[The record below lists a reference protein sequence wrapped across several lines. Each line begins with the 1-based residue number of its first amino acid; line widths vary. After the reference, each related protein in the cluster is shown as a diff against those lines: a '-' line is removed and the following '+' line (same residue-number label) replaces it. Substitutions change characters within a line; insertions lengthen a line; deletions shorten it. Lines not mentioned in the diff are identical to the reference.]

1 MKILNYP
8 RCTGKTTELV
18 KLAGEGE
25 YPIIVS
31 TEQKKKKL
39 KEYIL
44 TSPYSIEVFTVQEFL
59 HGLNGAKF
67 SMDNKICI
75 DDMEEVL
82 QAIVGFEIAYATC
95 TIPESKNEKL

>member
-18 KLAGEGE
+18 KLAGEAG

-39 KEYIL
+39 KEQIL
-44 TSPYSIEVFTVQEFL
+44 VSPYSIEVFTAAEFL

-67 SMDNKICI
+67 DPNSKICI
-75 DDMEEVL
+75 DDMDEVL
-82 QAIVGFEIAYATC
+82 QYIVGFEIAYATC
-95 TIPESKNEKL
+95 TIPETNKVNE